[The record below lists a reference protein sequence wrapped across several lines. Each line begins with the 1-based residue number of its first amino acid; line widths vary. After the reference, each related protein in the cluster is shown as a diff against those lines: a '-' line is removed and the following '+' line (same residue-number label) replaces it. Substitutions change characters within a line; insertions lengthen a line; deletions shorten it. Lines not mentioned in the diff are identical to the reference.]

1 MMKFEDWF
9 LEIKTRI
16 KIIKCINF
24 KIKISTKFSLKFKN
38 FYKSIEDRKY
48 QISYTRKNKWILKL
62 REFESTVI

>member
-48 QISYTRKNKWILKL
+48 QIFMHEK
-62 REFESTVI
+62 E

>member
-24 KIKISTKFSLKFKN
+24 KIKISMKFSLKFKN